1 MNFRY
6 DDQLLIKN
14 LEPNQDILGFFSKKS
29 LNGKKA
35 YLKQLGEDGASLLNI
50 I

>member
-14 LEPNQDILGFFSKKS
+14 LEPNQELNSYFEEIIKSDIHIG
-29 LNGKKA
+29 
-35 YLKQLGEDGASLLNI
+35 YLFI
-50 I
+50 F